1 MTVPLALGAGI
12 PQRTLEV
19 LVVGSAALFAL
30 AVVLGVSAVFVRVAR
45 TRRERAVA
53 RLEGGWESS
62 VLDRI
67 VTGDAVGDPDP
78 VARRDE
84 LPYVRHLV
92 RLALRLRGAERE
104 RLGALAA
111 PMLPRVAA
119 RARRGDEE
127 TRARALHTLSVLGMP
142 RYASE
147 IARALDDRSPLVSM
161 VAARA
166 LARPE
171 HAAHSRAVM
180 SHVDRFEGWSSY
192 YLASLLAGIGPAAAT
207 PLRAALANPARHE
220 WVRVAAADALATI
233 NDPEAAAV
241 AAEVIDQPR
250 DATALMPDL
259 ICACLRVLARV
270 GRAEHA
276 PAVRALLADGDPAVR
291 VHAVSALAE
300 LGEGDDADRLCAAL
314 HDTSPWVALR
324 AAEGLRRLR
333 RPDLLRL
340 APGREALAREV
351 LGEGEG
357 EAA

>member
-1 MTVPLALGAGI
+1 MTAPLVLGGGLSE
-12 PQRTLEV
+12 RTLET
-19 LVVGSAALFAL
+19 LVVASLALCGLALVLGGL
-30 AVVLGVSAVFVRVAR
+30 AVALRLSR
-45 TRRERAVA
+45 TRRERTVA
-53 RLEGGWESS
+53 RLEADWEPA
-62 VLDRI
+62 VLDSLYGDSEP
-67 VTGDAVGDPDP
+67 TDGDAIG
-78 VARRDE
+78 RRDQ
-84 LPYVRHLV
+84 LPYVQHLV

-119 RARRGDEE
+119 QARSGDEA
-127 TRARALHTLSVLGMP
+127 TRARAVHTLAVLGMP
-142 RYASE
+142 RYAPA

-171 HAAHSRAVM
+171 HAAHSRAIM
-180 SHVDRFEGWSSY
+180 AHLERFEGWSSH

-207 PLRAALANPARHE
+207 PLRAALANPARPA
-220 WVRVAAADALATI
+220 WVRVAAGDALATI

-241 AAEVIDQPR
+241 AATVIEQSR
-250 DATALMPDL
+250 EETAARADL
-259 ICACLRVLARV
+259 VCACLRLLARV

-276 PAVRALLADGDPAVR
+276 PVVRALLADPDSAVR

-314 HDTSPWVALR
+314 HDTSEWVALR

-351 LGEGEG
+351 LGEP
-357 EAA
+357 A

>member
-1 MTVPLALGAGI
+1 MNAPILLGTGVSGRTMAALIVASLGLCAAALAL
-12 PQRTLEV
+12 
-19 LVVGSAALFAL
+19 
-30 AVVLGVSAVFVRVAR
+30 SAVAVAMRVAR
-45 TRRERAVA
+45 TRRERTIA
-53 RLEGGWESS
+53 RLEAEWESS
-62 VLDRI
+62 VLDSLY
-67 VTGDAVGDPDP
+67 GEGEPAAAP
-78 VARRDE
+78 ALRRGEE
-84 LPYVRHLV
+84 LPYVQHLL

-111 PMLPRVAA
+111 PLLPRVAA
-119 RARRGDEE
+119 QARSGDEA
-127 TRARALHTLSVLGMP
+127 TRARALHTLAVLGMP

-180 SHVDRFEGWSSY
+180 SHLERFDGWSSH

-207 PLRAALANPARHE
+207 ALRGALANPARPE

-233 NDPEAAAV
+233 NDPEAATV
-241 AAEVIDQPR
+241 AAAVIEQSR
-250 DATALMPDL
+250 DASDPLAEL
-259 ICACLRVLARV
+259 ICACLRLLTRV
-270 GRAEHA
+270 GRAEQA
-276 PAVRALLADGDPAVR
+276 PVVRSLLADRDSGVR

-314 HDTSPWVALR
+314 HDASAWVALR

-340 APGREALAREV
+340 VPGREALAREV
-351 LGEGEG
+351 LGEP
-357 EAA
+357 A

>member
-1 MTVPLALGAGI
+1 MTAPLLLGGGI
-12 PQRTLEV
+12 PERALQT
-19 LVVGSAALFAL
+19 LVVGSLALCAL
-30 AVVLGVSAVFVRVAR
+30 ALLLGAGAVLLRLSR
-45 TRRERAVA
+45 TRRERAIA
-53 RLEGGWESS
+53 ELEAGWEPA
-62 VLDRI
+62 VLDSLY
-67 VTGDAVGDPDP
+67 GDAEGSEHGAP
-78 VARRDE
+78 RRREE
-84 LPYVRHLV
+84 LSYVEHLV

-119 RARRGDEE
+119 QARSGDEA
-127 TRARALHTLSVLGMP
+127 TRARAVHTLAVLGMP
-142 RYASE
+142 RYAPA
-147 IARALDDRSPLVSM
+147 IARALDDRSALVSM

-171 HAAHSRAVM
+171 HAAHSRAIM
-180 SHVDRFEGWSSY
+180 AHLDRFEGWSSH
-192 YLASLLAGIGPAAAT
+192 YLASLLAGIGPEAAA
-207 PLRAALANPARHE
+207 PLRAALANPARPA

-233 NDPEAAAV
+233 HDPEAAAV
-241 AAEVIDQPR
+241 AATVIGESR
-250 DATALMPDL
+250 EENAARADL
-259 ICACLRVLARV
+259 VCACLRLLARV

-276 PAVRALLADGDPAVR
+276 PVVRALLADPDSAVR

-314 HDTSPWVALR
+314 HDTSEWVALR

-351 LGEGEG
+351 LGEP
-357 EAA
+357 A